1 MVKSLIL
8 KPIAKHTR
16 AEFARCTGEVFLTE

>member
-8 KPIAKHTR
+8 KATAKPTR
-16 AEFARCTGEVFLTE
+16 AEFARCTGEVFLME